1 MLETI
6 AIGFSIA
13 LILGTILAFVAFI
26 RYINHKEKQ
35 LLTNY
40 PPQEKKENQA

>member
-1 MLETI
+1 MMLETI

-13 LILGTILAFVAFI
+13 LILGTILSFVAFM

-35 LLTNY
+35 VLSEY
-40 PPQEKKENQA
+40 QAQKKERN

>member
-1 MLETI
+1 MLEAI

-13 LILGTILAFVAFI
+13 LILGTILSFVGFM

-35 LLTNY
+35 ILAQYRAEN
-40 PPQEKKENQA
+40 KESKR